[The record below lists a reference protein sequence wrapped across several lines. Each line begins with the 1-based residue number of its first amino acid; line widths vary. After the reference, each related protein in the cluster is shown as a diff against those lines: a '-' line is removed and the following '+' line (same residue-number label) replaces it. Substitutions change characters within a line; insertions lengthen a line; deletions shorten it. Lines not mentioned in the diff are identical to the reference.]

1 MKVAK
6 YLFLLL
12 IFLIVFTQGSFAH
25 AKTGFMVLAKDRGFL
40 GNQEILKLFNDFKK
54 QYPARLAFL
63 GGAYATGGTHSGM
76 GKEYS
81 KYVEQALSELEDQG
95 ASRIVV
101 IPLFLSDKN
110 ALLTKVAQSFP
121 AYGGRSK
128 IEWAPAMASSY
139 LTSQI
144 LLDRINAISKNPKEE
159 RLMILGLGAIDKE
172 TQTAIEN
179 ELKGLGEY
187 VRQFL
192 KFKEIKVGV
201 YYGRF
206 VEEKIRNEA
215 NGKIDQR
222 LVSLAAKTGD
232 TLVIP
237 FFIGPKFSH
246 LMSMTGWVSR
256 KYKKMELDIVSGTQS
271 ILPHDNVLTWLKKT
285 ANRHMQIPENEVGV
299 LIMPH
304 GSVLP
309 YNRVIEQTIAP
320 LQKKYTLEIAY
331 GMADKIILE
340 EAVRK
345 LEEKGMK
352 KIIFVR
358 MYGLKNTMKDKT
370 DFILGISSQY
380 PRKGVFGPMPSQ
392 ISTSL
397 VFESFG
403 GYEEDPLIAEII
415 YERIK
420 EISEDP
426 PKETVLILA
435 HGSGNEKMNQ
445 KWLDVINSN
454 VKLIQKKFGRPF
466 REIEAATLR
475 EDWPRLRQKALV
487 EIKKMIKNGNKNG
500 GRVVVISNRLYGSGP
515 YKEVLDGEKYVI
527 NEKGFAPHPNITRWL
542 KQGIERVL
550 KK

>member
-1 MKVAK
+1 MKAAK
-6 YLFLLL
+6 YFFPLL
-12 IFLIVFTQGSFAH
+12 ILILFAQGSFAD

-40 GNQEILKLFNDFKK
+40 GNKEIYSLFNEFKE
-54 QYPARLAFL
+54 QYVARLAFL
-63 GGAYATGGTHSGM
+63 GGAYTTGGTHSGM

-81 KYVEQALSELEDQG
+81 KYVSQALSELEEQG
-95 ASRIVV
+95 VSRIVV
-101 IPLFLSDKN
+101 IPLFLSEKN
-110 ALLTKVAQSFP
+110 ALLAKVAQSLP
-121 AYGGRSK
+121 TYEGSYK
-128 IEWAPAMASSY
+128 LEWAPAMASSY

-144 LLDRINAISKNPKEE
+144 LLDRIHAISKNPKEE

-192 KFKEIKVGV
+192 KFKEIQVGV
-201 YYGRF
+201 YYNRF
-206 VEEKIRNEA
+206 VEEKIRNEE

-435 HGSGNEKMNQ
+435 HGSGNEEMNQ